1 MAQTEKLTPMMQHY
15 LQLKE
20 QHKDHILF
28 YRLGDFYEMFFDD
41 AKIVSK
47 ELELTLTGKNCGLAE
62 RAPMC
67 GIPYHAADNYIKR
80 LIDKGYKVAVCE
92 QMEDPSQAKG
102 LVKRDIIRIV
112 TPGTVTEENMLDENR
127 NNFLSCIIVNKDAY
141 GLCFADVSTGEVFLT
156 QKDSGVTAEDMINAF
171 TQYSPSE
178 VLFNSDFLDYGS
190 VGQYLKTK
198 LNAVGTVVDDD
209 NDFETAQ
216 NALRAKGLLS
226 KLDPIVQSKEL
237 AVIALYALVNYIDYT
252 QRVGANRIVSIHY
265 YQDEYFMTIDLTA
278 RRNLELTE
286 SMRTRMKNGTLF
298 WVLDKTKTVM
308 GRRYLKKAI
317 EQPLLSVTDILSR
330 QEAVAELVHD
340 FRFNDDMAEQLN
352 GFFDM
357 ERLMT
362 RVVYR
367 QVTPRDLKALGF
379 SCSLVP
385 KLKEIVS
392 RGKSSMF
399 VSLMDELKN
408 LTEITDSIFNAIS
421 DDPPALMKDGG
432 YIKDGF
438 DKQLD
443 EYRYICNHAKEY
455 LEQME
460 LKEREKTGIKNLKI
474 GYNRV
479 FGYYIE
485 VSKSNVSLVPEN
497 YIRKQT
503 LTNGERYITEELK
516 VIEGKVLNARDKALA
531 IEAQIYEQLRDFIA
545 QKIED
550 VQATAT
556 AIAQLD
562 FLSSLAIVARDN
574 RYTRPEIAT
583 NGEITIKNGRHP
595 VIEQMLNG
603 DMFVPNDT
611 TLNGTDSKVMV
622 ITGPN
627 MAGKSTYM
635 RQIALIVIM
644 AQIGSFVPAQYAR
657 ISICDKVFTRVGA
670 SDDLTSGQS
679 TFMVEMTEVAH
690 ILENATPNSLVIL
703 DEIGRGT
710 STFDGMSIARAV
722 VEYIIKNRKLG
733 CKTLFATHYH
743 ELTELEQLY
752 TGVKNYNIVCKK
764 RGDEIIFLR
773 KIMRGGAD
781 ESYGIEVAKLAGVPN
796 EIIRRAKEVLT
807 EIETANNGSKKIATH
822 AGEQE
827 EPMQVSFAPVVE
839 NPVVER
845 LDGVDVNSLTPI
857 AALNLIYELKELA
870 NQQNN

>member
-1 MAQTEKLTPMMQHY
+1 MAKTGTLTPMMQHY

-20 QHKDHILF
+20 QHKDQILF
-28 YRLGDFYEMFFDD
+28 YRLGDFYEMFFED
-41 AKIVSK
+41 AKLVSK
-47 ELELTLTGKNCGLAE
+47 ELELTLTRKNCGLSE
-62 RAPMC
+62 PAPMC
-67 GIPYHAADNYIKR
+67 GIPYHAAENYIKR

-92 QMEDPSQAKG
+92 QMEDPSKAKG

-112 TPGTVTEENMLDENR
+112 TPGTVTEENLLDESK
-127 NNFLSCIIVNKDAY
+127 NNFLACIMVNKDAY
-141 GLCFADVSTGEVFLT
+141 GLCFADISTGEVFLT
-156 QKDSGVTAEDMINAF
+156 QKDAGATAEDMISAF
-171 TQYSPSE
+171 TQYAPSE

-198 LNAVGTVVDDD
+198 LNCVGTVVDDD
-209 NDFETAQ
+209 DDFETARD
-216 NALRAKGLLS
+216 ALRNRGLLQ
-226 KLDPIVQSKEL
+226 KLDPIVQEKQL
-237 AVIALYALVNYIDYT
+237 AVTALYALVNYIDYT
-252 QRVGANRIVSIHY
+252 QRVGVNRIVDIHY

-308 GRRYLKKAI
+308 GRRFLKKAI
-317 EQPLLSVTDILSR
+317 EQPLLSAGEILGR

-340 FRFNDDMAEQLN
+340 FRFHDDLIGQLS

-362 RVVYR
+362 RVVYH
-367 QVTPRDLKALGF
+367 QVTPRDFKALGF
-379 SCSLVP
+379 SCGLVP
-385 KLKEIVS
+385 KLKEIVGQ
-392 RGKSSMF
+392 GKSRMF
-399 VSLMDELKN
+399 AAMRDSLQD
-408 LTEITDSIFNAIS
+408 LTDVADAIERAIAE
-421 DDPPALMKDGG
+421 DPPALMKDGG
-432 YIKDGF
+432 YIRSGF

-443 EYRYICNHAKEY
+443 EYRYICEHATEY

-460 LKEREKTGIKNLKI
+460 VKEREKTGIKNLKI

-485 VSKSNVSLVPEN
+485 VSKSNLSMVPAN
-497 YIRKQT
+497 YVRKQT
-503 LTNGERYITEELK
+503 LANGERYITEELK
-516 VIEGKVLNARDKALA
+516 VVENKVLNAKDKALA
-531 IEAQIYEQLRDFIA
+531 IEADVYEKLRDFVS
-545 QKIED
+545 QKMEA
-550 VQATAT
+550 VQITSG

-562 FLSSLAIVARDN
+562 FLSSLATVARDN
-574 RYTRPEIAT
+574 RYTRPEIAV

-595 VIEQMLNG
+595 VIEQLLCD

-670 SDDLTSGQS
+670 SDDLTAGQS
-679 TFMVEMTEVAH
+679 TFMVEMNEVAH
-690 ILENATPNSLVIL
+690 ILKNATPNSLVIL

-722 VEYIIKNRKLG
+722 VEYIIKNKHLG

-743 ELTELEQLY
+743 ELTELEQMY

-796 EIIRRAKEVLT
+796 EIIRRAKEILQ
-807 EIETANNGSKKIATH
+807 EIESANGGSRKISTH
-822 AGEQE
+822 AGQAE
-827 EPMQVSFAPVVE
+827 ETPVQVSFAPIS

-845 LDGVDVNSLTPI
+845 LGSVDVNALTPI
-857 AALNLIYELKELA
+857 AALNLLYELKELA
-870 NQQNN
+870 KGE